1 MFRRFGP
8 NYMAALYL
16 FDVGA
21 GQAALWAAQHLRGAV
36 LGAPITAADAAIP
49 GVVRLLV
56 GVLFAVIF
64 PLVSLYDGRRVYRA
78 LDETERVVLGL
89 SAATLILAGGMYFS
103 YRDIS
108 RIVFLEFVVLAA
120 VLLLA
125 CRWLLRL
132 AYRMIRWGT
141 QVPVV
146 LIAGAGSLGEQVAQL
161 LASAGIAV
169 AGFVDDAPPAG
180 DGTAEERPVL
190 GPLEAIPAIVERH
203 KVTDVVFA
211 VPRHAQERI
220 GRVLVSLWQLPLHVY
235 TIPDFFDVGVARAR
249 MDYLG
254 GIPVI
259 GLREPVIDGFQR
271 VVKRLVDLGLGLV
284 ISLCALPVAALI
296 SLLIRLDSPGPIVF
310 RQQRVG
316 ENGRLFTM
324 FKFRTMIADAEARR
338 DALVVRTAGGKMV
351 HKHRDDPRVT
361 RVGRVLRRLSLDE
374 LPQLLNVLRGDM
386 SLVGPR
392 PEMPWIVA
400 QYDPWQYQRLAV
412 PQGMTSWYVVNGRSE
427 TPMHLN
433 TEQDVRYVRN
443 YSLLEDFK
451 ILVKSVG
458 SVVKGRGAF

>member
-8 NYMAALYL
+8 NYMVALYL
-16 FDVGA
+16 FDLGA
-21 GQAALWAAQHLRGAV
+21 GQAALWAAQCLRGVPLA
-36 LGAPITAADAAIP
+36 APITAADAAIP
-49 GVVRLLV
+49 GFVRLLV
-56 GVLFAVIF
+56 VIFFAVIF
-64 PLVSLYDGRRVYRA
+64 PLASLYDGRRVYRA
-78 LDETERVVLGL
+78 VDEAERVVLGV
-89 SAATLILAGGMYFS
+89 SASSLILAGAMYFS

-108 RIVFLEFVVLAA
+108 RIVFLQFVVLAV
-120 VLLLA
+120 VLLLG
-125 CRWLLRL
+125 CRAVLRL

-141 QVPVV
+141 HVPVV
-146 LIAGAGSLGEQVAQL
+146 LIAGTGALGNQVARL

-169 AGFVDDAPPAG
+169 AGFVDDDPATR
-180 DGTAEERPVL
+180 DGAVDGRAVL
-190 GPLEAIPAIVERH
+190 GDLEAIPAIVERH

-211 VPRHAQERI
+211 VPRQAQERI
-220 GRVLVSLWQLPLHVY
+220 GRLLVSLWTLPLHVY
-235 TIPDFFDVGVARAR
+235 TIPDFFDVGVARVR

-271 VVKRLVDLGLGLV
+271 VAKRLVDLGLGTV
-284 ISLCALPVAALI
+284 ISLCVLPVAGLV
-296 SLLIRLDSPGPIVF
+296 SLLIRLDSPGPVIF

-324 FKFRTMIADAEARR
+324 FKFRTMVTNAEAQR
-338 DALVVRTAGGKMV
+338 DAVISRAADGKIV
-351 HKHRDDPRVT
+351 HKRRDDPRVT

-374 LPQLLNVLRGDM
+374 LPQLINVLRGDM

-427 TPMHLN
+427 VPMHMN
-433 TEQDVRYVRN
+433 TEQDLRYVRN
-443 YSLLEDFK
+443 CSLLEDFK